1 MGHLAQGNRFKIQH
15 RKIIKMETIKLNGL
29 EFTADD
35 LRDIADVMDNP
46 KLLPKE
52 FENLGE
58 YIERL
63 GLK

>member
-1 MGHLAQGNRFKIQH
+1 MK
-15 RKIIKMETIKLNGL
+15 TIKLNGL

-35 LRDIADVMDNP
+35 LRDITNIMDNP
-46 KLLPKE
+46 KLLSKE